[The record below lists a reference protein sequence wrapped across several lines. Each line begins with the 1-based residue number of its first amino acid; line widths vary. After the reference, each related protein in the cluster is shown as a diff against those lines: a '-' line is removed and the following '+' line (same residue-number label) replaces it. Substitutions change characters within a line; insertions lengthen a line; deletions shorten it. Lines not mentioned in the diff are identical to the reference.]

1 MHRASSTLSN
11 VSNVSD
17 NIDDERRPLKRSH
30 DGRGKAGPVSFGGPP
45 AKKKKAQRLMVDQPN
60 PLNND
65 NSTITLHPDKL
76 TELDL
81 FRGDIALLHG
91 KRSHTAVAVA
101 LTDETCDVNKVK
113 MNKVLRKNLRVR
125 LGDTI
130 RVHPGGMDIPFGKRI
145 HILPIEDT
153 VQDITGNLFEVYL
166 KPYFSEAYR
175 PVCKGDCFSVHR
187 AMKTVEFKVVET
199 DPAPYCIVAQDT
211 VIHSEGD
218 ALKRE

>member
-17 NIDDERRPLKRSH
+17 DIDDERRPLKRTH
-30 DGRGKAGPVSFGGPP
+30 DGRGKPGPESSL
-45 AKKKKAQRLMVDQPN
+45 KKKKTQRLMVDQPTS
-60 PLNND
+60 LID
-65 NSTITLHPDKL
+65 DSIITLHPDKL
-76 TELDL
+76 TELEL
-81 FRGDIALLHG
+81 FRGDIALLRG
-91 KRSHTAVAVA
+91 KRHHTAVAVA

-125 LGDTI
+125 LGDTV
-130 RVHPGGMDIPFGKRI
+130 RVHPGGMDIPVGKRI
-145 HILPIEDT
+145 HVLPIEDT

-166 KPYFSEAYR
+166 RPYFSEAYR
-175 PVCKGDCFSVHR
+175 PVSKGDCFSVHR

-199 DPAPYCIVAQDT
+199 DPVPYCIVAQDT
-211 VIHSEGD
+211 VIHSEGE